1 MEISPTTHI
10 RPPFWW
16 VRWVPVALLIAGLI
30 ALTIVIGG
38 NVLVPLLVSFALAFM
53 LEPLAGWFQR
63 RGRSRSV
70 AVLLTLGSAVLMGAL
85 LLLFLLPGI
94 YRQFMES
101 IEKLPLALRAVAA
114 WAQHLLGFAR
124 ERLSPEVFARLQA
137 AVADFE
143 NDPSALTSRIGGWL
157 SKGVLG
163 LVSLGSAETV
173 MKGSHRN
180 RSATTWVIS
189 RQLNFFDLMCS
200 TTRLT
205 ALRVV
210 FSSSEPK
217 TLVLITPAM

>member
-1 MEISPTTHI
+1 MEISPTAHI

-53 LEPLAGWFQR
+53 LEPLADWFQR

-70 AVLLTLGSAVLMGAL
+70 AVLLTLGSAVLMGTL

-94 YRQFMES
+94 YHQLMES
-101 IEKLPLALRAVAA
+101 IEKLPLALRAMAA

-143 NDPSALTSRIGGWL
+143 NDPSALTSRIGG
-157 SKGVLG
+157 GC
-163 LVSLGSAETV
+163 
-173 MKGSHRN
+173 R
-180 RSATTWVIS
+180 
-189 RQLNFFDLMCS
+189 
-200 TTRLT
+200 
-205 ALRVV
+205 RVC
-210 FSSSEPK
+210 
-217 TLVLITPAM
+217 

>member
-1 MEISPTTHI
+1 MEISPTAHI

-53 LEPLAGWFQR
+53 LEPLADWFQR

-70 AVLLTLGSAVLMGAL
+70 AVLLTLVSAVLMGAL

-94 YRQFMES
+94 YHQFMES

-114 WAQHLLGFAR
+114 WAQHLLGFAK

-143 NDPSALTSRIGGWL
+143 NDPSALTSRVGSWL
-157 SKGVLG
+157 SKGLLRRLMLSELCRRANRCHLRSHDCG
-163 LVSLGSAETV
+163 NLSA
-173 MKGSHRN
+173 
-180 RSATTWVIS
+180 I
-189 RQLNFFDLMCS
+189 F
-200 TTRLT
+200 
-205 ALRVV
+205 
-210 FSSSEPK
+210 
-217 TLVLITPAM
+217 